1 MSFLAPERLLLLILV
16 GLLGLAYVLLRL
28 RASRYAL
35 RFTNLEL
42 LRSVAPRA
50 AGWRRH
56 LLAGLSLVALAALV
70 VALARPAQ
78 ERELA
83 TERATIVLAIDTS
96 LSMQATDVEPSR
108 LDVAKQAATDFV
120 DVVPEGVDVGIV
132 AFDGTAR
139 LESRPSADRDE
150 TKQAIDTLEL
160 GRGTAIGDAIFLGLG
175 ALSDSDARLASI
187 EAGPEEESAMNPG
200 RLVVM
205 SDGET
210 TAGRENA
217 DAVGAA
223 REVGVEISTIAY
235 GTDRGTVMVQG
246 ETIPVP
252 VNRDALAQIANESNG
267 VFYEA
272 ASGEELSQVFDDI
285 GTAIELDT
293 VTEELSLWFV
303 AFGMAFSALA
313 AVGSLVWFSRLP

>member
-16 GLLGLAYVLLRL
+16 GALALAYVALRM

-42 LRSVAPRA
+42 LRQVAPRT

-56 LLAGLSLVALAALV
+56 LLATVSLVGLAALV
-70 VALARPAQ
+70 VALARPVLEQ
-78 ERELA
+78 EQA

-96 LSMQATDVEPSR
+96 LSMEATDVAPTR
-108 LDVAKQAATDFV
+108 LDVAKRAASEFV
-120 DVVPEGVDVGIV
+120 DLVPEGVDVGIV
-132 AFDGTAR
+132 GFDGTAR
-139 LESRPSADRDE
+139 LEAPPGADRE
-150 TKQAIDTLEL
+150 RTKQAIAELEL
-160 GRGTAIGDAIFLGLG
+160 GRGTAIGDAIVLGLG
-175 ALSDSDARLASI
+175 ALSDSDAVLASV
-187 EAGPEEESAMNPG
+187 ESTDDADADTRG

-217 DAVGAA
+217 EAVAAA
-223 REVGVEISTIAY
+223 REAGVEVSTIAY
-235 GTDRGTVMVQG
+235 GTASGTVDVQG

-252 VNRDALAQIANESNG
+252 VNRDALAQIAADSSG
-267 VFYEA
+267 TFYEA
-272 ASGEELSQVFDDI
+272 ASGEELADVFEDI
-285 GTAIELDT
+285 GTAIAVDT

-303 AFGMAFSALA
+303 ALGMTLSALA
-313 AVGSLVWFSRLP
+313 AVGSLAWFSRLP